1 MNSIFSHLQNKIYI
15 LIGEIH
21 GIKENVE
28 ILKLFTELYFTKYN
42 SKLILAFEWPVQLE
56 KEINAYIQNH
66 GDLNWRKWEFIK
78 YKDGRI
84 SKEHI
89 FFLKWVKKINF
100 RLQKSQQIKIRCFDV
115 IAKNW
120 NERDKKMA
128 NILLHNIK
136 DKRVKVVAI
145 MGNFHAS
152 KKPFVF
158 DGVKYIPLGSYLPK
172 NKTISVKLEY
182 MSGYF
187 CNGTIKKIL
196 PITKNI
202 NFVSKFVLRKTGK
215 SGYDYILLVKK
226 ANPTR

>member
-1 MNSIFSHLQNKIYI
+1 MNSIFFNLQNKIYI

-28 ILKLFTELYFTKYN
+28 ILKLFTELYFTKYDG
-42 SKLILAFEWPVQLE
+42 KLILAFEWPMQLE
-56 KEINAYIQNH
+56 KEINDYIQNR
-66 GDLNWRKWEFIK
+66 GNLNWRKWEFIK

-84 SKEHI
+84 FKEHI
-89 FFLKWVKKINF
+89 FFLKWIKRINF
-100 RLQKSQQIKIRCFDV
+100 RLQKSQQIKIRCFDA
-115 IAKNW
+115 IAKKW

-128 NILLHNIK
+128 NVLLRDIK
-136 DKRVKVVAI
+136 DKKTKVIAM

-158 DGVKYIPLGSYLPK
+158 DRVKYIPLGSYLPK

-182 MSGYF
+182 ISGYF
-187 CNGTIKKIL
+187 YNGTIKKIP

-202 NFVSKFVLRKTGK
+202 NFASKFALRKTEK

-226 ANPTR
+226 ANSIK